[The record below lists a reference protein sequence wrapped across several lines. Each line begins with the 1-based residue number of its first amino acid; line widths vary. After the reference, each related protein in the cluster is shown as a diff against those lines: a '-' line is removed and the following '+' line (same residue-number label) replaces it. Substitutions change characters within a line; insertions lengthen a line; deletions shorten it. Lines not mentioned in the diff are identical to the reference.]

1 MVDIFSNTK
10 REEWLKEGQ
19 KKGHITIL
27 GNKIT
32 YDAIGYSDDI
42 TDPEEQ
48 VRAALYLSLLEKY
61 NYQASKDVIE
71 MEKLHKIGHPHK
83 KTDAKIDILIKRNSK
98 PFMIFELKSPDE
110 YEHYMED
117 SIKTQLFNVAA
128 VEDKGGQYLKYLIY
142 YTLQIEDGDL
152 RDKIITIDYTKYK
165 TYEGWEEAGK
175 PNLMMIPKEYGIIRK
190 PVFIKKGMPDLRT
203 MVKKDELE
211 RIRHDLHQILW
222 GGGKYQNELFFNLV
236 ALFLVKIYDEKETED
251 GKPYAF
257 QVFSEDGEPESSDNI
272 YERINGIYKG
282 HKEILQKFYGKQDG
296 PLTDSNYLGV
306 TRSELSKI
314 SDIVFDAPK
323 VRYVI
328 ETLQDICF
336 TTNRWDVIGNFF
348 EGIVREEF
356 KQTKGQYLT
365 HTNIVNFLIRA
376 LELEKLAIDLINSE
390 TRLPYIIDPAC
401 GSGTFL
407 IETMKYVTYYAQS
420 HDDEVK
426 KSESIK
432 EFMRHS
438 FPEYGQN
445 YWAHDYIYGIELMR
459 DLAIATKVN
468 MVGHGDGS
476 ANIEAI
482 DALFDFEKYTKSRLQ
497 VKKQNE
503 LYEKPV
509 NEQFDV
515 VISNPPFRIT
525 VDRDTAKLFPKCFI
539 QGEKIAKYLEKARG
553 EKKEIDTENLFIER
567 WYQLLK
573 PSGRLGVVLPES
585 VFDTTSNRD
594 IRLFLYKYFWI
605 KAIVSLP
612 HLAFAPYT
620 LTKTSLLIAQKKTN
634 DEVKKWNGM
643 WVKYSQKYEE
653 LIGNLQKGLI
663 TNTLR
668 DRTTVWIS
676 EYLGTAKILF
686 DTSAFEELYDSFEE
700 QVNSLTDVDELKKQ
714 YISFLIYYLE
724 ELIDNFDKADFLDYM
739 NKKKTLKDI
748 IAVRMNQ
755 LQNKKTTIEELKRLI
770 RDNFIEED
778 GELSLNRIK
787 QKYEEDIKLADLKW
801 WVFSQMSSEIDYPI
815 FMAHADEIGYKRGA
829 RKEGTRPN
837 QLFQIV
843 ETRDG
848 TEIIIDTSAP
858 KTILDYLVRNVTWS

>member
-1 MVDIFSNTK
+1 MVDILGKTK
-10 REEWLKEGQ
+10 QEDWLKEGQ
-19 KKGHITIL
+19 KKGFITIL

-32 YDAIGYSDDI
+32 YNAIGYSDDI

-48 VRAALYLSLLEKY
+48 IRAALYLSLIDKY
-61 NYQASKDVIE
+61 KYQASKDVIE
-71 MEKLHKIGHPHK
+71 MEKRHKIGHPHK
-83 KTDAKIDILIKRNSK
+83 RTDAKIDMLVKRNSK
-98 PFMIFELKSPDE
+98 PFMMFELKSPDE
-110 YEHYMED
+110 YEQYMEE

-128 VEDKGGQYLKYLIY
+128 VEDKGGQSLKYLIY
-142 YTLQIEDGDL
+142 YTLQSEDADL

-165 TYEGWEEAGK
+165 SYERWEEAGK

-190 PVFIKKGMPDLRT
+190 PVFVKKGMPDLRT
-203 MVKKDELE
+203 TVKKDELE

-222 GGGKYQNELFFNLV
+222 GGGKYQNDLFFNLV

-257 QVFSEDGEPESSDNI
+257 QVFSENGEPESSDSI

-282 HKEILQKFYGKQDG
+282 HKEVLQRFYGKQDG

-306 TRSELSKI
+306 SRSQLSKI

-323 VRYVI
+323 VRYVV

-348 EGIVREEF
+348 EGIVRGEF

-407 IETMKYVTYYAQS
+407 IESMKYVTNYVQS
-420 HDDEVK
+420 HNEEVK

-432 EFMRHS
+432 EFIRHS
-438 FPEYGQN
+438 FPEYRQN
-445 YWAHDYIYGIELMR
+445 YWAHDYVYGIELMR

-476 ANIEAI
+476 ANIEAT
-482 DALFDFEKYTKSRLQ
+482 DALFDFEKYNKARLQ
-497 VKKQNE
+497 VKKANE
-503 LYEKPV
+503 FYEKPV

-525 VDRDTAKLFPKCFI
+525 VDRDTAKLFPKCFL
-539 QGEKIAKYLEKARG
+539 QGEQISKYLEKAKG
-553 EKKEIDTENLFIER
+553 EKEIDTENLFIER

-573 PSGRLGVVLPES
+573 PKGRLGVVLPES
-585 VFDTTSNRD
+585 VFDTTSNRN
-594 IRLFLYKYFWI
+594 IRLFLYKFFWI

-612 HLAFAPYT
+612 QLAFAPYT

-634 DEVKKWNGM
+634 DEVKKWNEM
-643 WVKYSQKYEE
+643 WAKYSQKYKE
-653 LIGNLQKGLI
+653 LTGSIQKGLMS
-663 TNTLR
+663 NTLK

-686 DTSAFEELYDSFEE
+686 DTSTFEESYESFEE
-700 QVNSLTDVDELKKQ
+700 QFNSTIDAGVFREQ
-714 YISFLIYYLE
+714 YISFLTHYLQ
-724 ELIDNFDKADFLDYM
+724 ELIDNFDKAEFHDFM
-739 NKKKTLKDI
+739 NGKKTLKDMI
-748 IAVRMNQ
+748 DIRVNQ
-755 LQNKKTTIEELKRLI
+755 ILSKMTTIEALKRLI
-770 RDNFIEED
+770 QDNFIEED
-778 GELSLNRIK
+778 SELSLNRIK
-787 QKYEEDIKLADLKW
+787 QKYEEDIKLADLEW
-801 WVFSQMSSEIDYPI
+801 WVFSQISSEIDYPI

-837 QLFQIV
+837 QLFQTV
-843 ETRDG
+843 ETQEGR
-848 TEIIIDTSAP
+848 EIIVDTSAP
-858 KTILDYLVRNVTWS
+858 KTILDYLVKSIAWQ